1 MGAGAFPLAMQAFG
15 AATSA
20 YGAYNSSK
28 SAGAAYA
35 YQAQVQRNNA
45 QAAEWQARDAIT
57 RGQQDEN
64 RHRLKAAQLK
74 GTQRASMAARG
85 IALDEGSA
93 LNILDDTDFMGDM
106 DALVIRDNAAREA
119 WAYRE
124 KAKGNLADSF
134 LMQGRAAAESPGA
147 AAAGSLLT
155 SAGNVASNWYAY
167 KTAKGGK

>member
-1 MGAGAFPLAMQAFG
+1 MGIETIALATMGAGAVNSAFG
-15 AATSA
+15 A
-20 YGAYNSSK
+20 YNQSK
-28 SAGAAYA
+28 MAGASYA
-35 YQAQVQRNNA
+35 YQAQVQKNNA

-64 RHRLKAAQLK
+64 RHRLKVAQLK

-124 KAKGNLADSF
+124 KAKGNMADSF
-134 LMQGRAAAESPGA
+134 LMQGRASAENPGGA
-147 AAAGSLLT
+147 ALGSLLT
-155 SAGNVASNWYAY
+155 SAGNVASSWYSY
-167 KTAKGGK
+167 SKTKG